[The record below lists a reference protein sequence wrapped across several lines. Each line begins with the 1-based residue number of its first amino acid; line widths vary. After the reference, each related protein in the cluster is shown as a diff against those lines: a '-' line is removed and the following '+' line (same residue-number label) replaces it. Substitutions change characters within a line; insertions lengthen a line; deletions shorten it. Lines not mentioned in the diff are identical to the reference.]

1 MTGKTLDDEKI
12 LAATDA
18 GLSEN
23 KKSRYVDVK
32 IRSFKSGDKIS
43 GNVADERTME
53 GYMKYAMKIAGRGT
67 EQIADGTIIPSP
79 YKNACEYCEYGGLC
93 LYDEETDNRTREV
106 KSVTAEIIVQA
117 GERNES
123 ISSGDPAPEEK
134 HTGNGKEEEKE

>member
-1 MTGKTLDDEKI
+1 MN
-12 LAATDA
+12 
-18 GLSEN
+18 EN
-23 KKSRYVDVK
+23 ETAQLLEIVKSLKSIGCAIVLIEHDMKFVMNVCERLYVLNH
-32 IRSFKSGDKIS
+32 G
-43 GNVADERTME
+43 
-53 GYMKYAMKIAGRGT
+53 

-134 HTGNGKEEEKE
+134 QTGNGKEEEKE